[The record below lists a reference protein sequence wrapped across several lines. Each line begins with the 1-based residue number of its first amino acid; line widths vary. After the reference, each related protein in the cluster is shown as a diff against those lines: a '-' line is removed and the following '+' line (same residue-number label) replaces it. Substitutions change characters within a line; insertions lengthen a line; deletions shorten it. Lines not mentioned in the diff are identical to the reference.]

1 MKCKKKK
8 TYQIWLGEK
17 SEWDR
22 TTGRSQLKRSKMQ
35 TKSKWVQLISA
46 GLWPS
51 PLPLNKLLWEWWWWE
66 DSSEREI
73 LGQLGALERKQRGKW
88 RPLNSPGSASLWRKT
103 LQLAMLSFVSV
114 SNFFF
119 CHSNQTAGR
128 KTRKQL
134 LAPFSTKYTSWI
146 KN

>member
-103 LQLAMLSFVSV
+103 LQLAMISFVSV
-114 SNFFF
+114 FSFAIPTKRRGGKQESN
-119 CHSNQTAGR
+119 CWRPSPLNTLVEL
-128 KTRKQL
+128 K
-134 LAPFSTKYTSWI
+134 I
-146 KN
+146 KK